1 MVTLVLLNGAAA
13 LAAILVALA
22 APGPRGTAQLFFAAI
37 CAYFIVV
44 HSAVLLTGLAGH
56 LTVGGAAVLLA
67 VAVALAAWRARRA
80 PRQAAVSPA
89 AQASFAAASVFSL
102 LAAVAAGAVWAWPHL
117 FEATRLW
124 IWDDYTYHMI
134 YPALWLR
141 DHAIAAP
148 SPSHA
153 FTMQAWYPLAAS
165 AVAAWFMLP
174 FDGARG
180 EALAWV
186 SLTGPLY
193 AAMVATGAA
202 ALLGRLGLGC
212 RPGSWALAVV
222 LFLTSER
229 IGIMASSFSDADLAH
244 AAALFAAFAF
254 VIPRD
259 GERPGDATAE
269 AWYAGL
275 LTGIALGIKISAAV
289 PALIILAISALRA
302 AAPAPGERLRAVGR
316 TGLVFAASWVA
327 TGGYWYLR
335 NLAVTGNPVY
345 PAAFWIW
352 PGARFPETSLAE
364 YGGRYG
370 IRRAV
375 ADAVDVYANWPR
387 FHAVMAVAGLVGL
400 AGWLVWR
407 RARLTRS
414 QAYFGGGALAIV
426 SAMLLLLPATPYSAG
441 NAMTFR
447 AGFVHWDSMR
457 YVALAAILG
466 WVALAFL
473 IDAGAGAGRARAM
486 AGALVAAAA
495 LVSAR
500 DPLLRSPGLLI
511 GMAVVAA
518 VIARIEH
525 WCRWRAAVRPV
536 ALAACAAALIGAL
549 VLWRHDGKAGAT
561 AAAIYEER
569 FFGGAARVLDGQP
582 PGTRVAVYGDQSVFL
597 TAGARNHLE
606 PVRLDQDGKVAT
618 APIADAMEPGELGVD
633 PPTFVS
639 NLQAAR
645 VRLVLVVHLPHPGRS
660 VERPSQERALEASG
674 AARLLS
680 RGEAVAVWAL
690 GEALGSDPSG
700 AGDPRRRERLR

>member
-1 MVTLVLLNGAAA
+1 MPPGGRAAR
-13 LAAILVALA
+13 
-22 APGPRGTAQLFFAAI
+22 PGR
-37 CAYFIVV
+37 
-44 HSAVLLTGLAGH
+44 SAV
-56 LTVGGAAVLLA
+56 
-67 VAVALAAWRARRA
+67 
-80 PRQAAVSPA
+80 PPA
-89 AQASFAAASVFSL
+89 AQARFAAASVFSL
-102 LAAVAAGAVWAWPHL
+102 LAAVAAGVVWAWPHL

-193 AAMVATGAA
+193 AAMVAAGAA
-202 ALLGRLGLGC
+202 ALLGRLGC

-229 IGIMASSFSDADLAH
+229 IGIMASSFSDADLAQ
-244 AAALFAAFAF
+244 AAALFGAFAF
-254 VIPRD
+254 AIPRD
-259 GERPGDATAE
+259 GERPRDATAE

-275 LTGIALGIKISAAV
+275 LTGIALGVKISAAA
-289 PALIILAISALRA
+289 PALIILAIVG
-302 AAPAPGERLRAVGR
+302 APSGGAGSGERLRAVSR
-316 TGLVFAASWVA
+316 TGLIFAASLGRDGRVLVSA
-327 TGGYWYLR
+327 EPRGDGQSRLSRRLLDLARRALPRDQPGGVRAALR
-335 NLAVTGNPVY
+335 L
-345 PAAFWIW
+345 
-352 PGARFPETSLAE
+352 
-364 YGGRYG
+364 
-370 IRRAV
+370 RRAV
-375 ADAVDVYANWPR
+375 ADAVEVYANWPR

-407 RARLTRS
+407 RARLTRP
-414 QAYFGGGALAIV
+414 QAYFGWGALAIV
-426 SAMLLLLPATPYSAG
+426 SAMLIVLPSTPYSAG

-447 AGFVHWDSMR
+447 SGFVHWDSMR
-457 YVALAAILG
+457 YVALAALLG

-495 LVSAR
+495 LVSAP

-518 VIARIEH
+518 VVARIEH
-525 WCRWRAAVRPV
+525 WSRWRVAIRPV
-536 ALAACAAALIGAL
+536 ALAACAVALIGAL
-549 VLWRHDGKAGAT
+549 VLWRHDVKAGAT
-561 AAAIYEER
+561 AAAIYGER
-569 FFGGAARVLDGQP
+569 FFGRAARVLDGQP

-597 TAGARNHLE
+597 TAGARDHLD
-606 PVRLDQDGKVAT
+606 PVRLDRDGKVAT

-639 NLQAAR
+639 NLQAAG
-645 VRLVLVVHLPHPGRS
+645 VRLVVVVHLPHPGRS

-690 GEALGSDPSG
+690 GEAQGSEPAGADDPS
-700 AGDPRRRERLR
+700 RRGRLR

>member
-22 APGPRGTAQLFFAAI
+22 APGPGGTAQLFFAAI

-44 HSAVLLTGLAGH
+44 HSAVLLAGLAGH

-67 VAVALAAWRARRA
+67 VAVAFAAWRARRA
-80 PRQAAVSPA
+80 PRLAAVPPA
-89 AQASFAAASVFSL
+89 AQVRFAVASVFSL
-102 LAAVAAGAVWAWPHL
+102 LAAVAAGVVWAWPHL

-193 AAMVATGAA
+193 AAMVAAGAA
-202 ALLGRLGLGC
+202 ALLGRLGC

-254 VIPRD
+254 AIPRD

-302 AAPAPGERLRAVGR
+302 AAPAPGERLRAVSR

-335 NLAVTGNPVY
+335 NLAVTGNPLY

-352 PGARFPETSLAE
+352 PGARFPETSLEE
-364 YGGRYG
+364 YGRRYG
-370 IRRAV
+370 IGRAI
-375 ADAVDVYANWPR
+375 ADAVEVYANWPR

-414 QAYFGGGALAIV
+414 QAYFGWGALAIV
-426 SAMLLLLPATPYSAG
+426 SAMLLLLPSTPYSAG

-457 YVALAAILG
+457 YVALAAFLG

-495 LVSAR
+495 LVSAP
-500 DPLLRSPGLLI
+500 DPLLRSPGFLI

-518 VIARIEH
+518 VVARIEH
-525 WCRWRAAVRPV
+525 WCRWRAAIRPV

-549 VLWRHDGKAGAT
+549 VLWRHDAKAGAT
-561 AAAIYEER
+561 AAAIYGER

-606 PVRLDQDGKVAT
+606 PVRLDRDGKVAT

-639 NLQAAR
+639 NLQAAG
-645 VRLVLVVHLPHPGRS
+645 VRLVVVVHLPHPGRS

-690 GEALGSDPSG
+690 GEAHGSEPAG
-700 AGDPRRRERLR
+700 ADDASRRERLR